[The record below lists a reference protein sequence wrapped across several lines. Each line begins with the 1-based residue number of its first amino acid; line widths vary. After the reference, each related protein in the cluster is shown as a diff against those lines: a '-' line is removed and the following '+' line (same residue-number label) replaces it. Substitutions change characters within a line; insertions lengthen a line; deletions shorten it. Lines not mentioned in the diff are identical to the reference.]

1 MNKLFGFILII
12 AFFAPSCEELPGTD
26 SEELEEIEEAAVL
39 DQFLTIPDQ
48 ADNYADPELP
58 AFFNLGPNTEQ
69 DNTPNNNPVTD
80 WGATLGRVLFY
91 DSNLSANNTISCAS
105 CHLQEAGFSDPEVFS
120 EGFDGGLT
128 GRNSMGLSNSRF
140 YENGLFFWD
149 ERAESLE
156 EQVLMPIQDEVEM
169 GLTLTELVIKVEE
182 QPYYPILFE
191 RVYGNEEVTSDRIAL
206 ALSQF
211 VRSIVSYQ
219 SKYDEG
225 RVQVNR
231 PDDDFP
237 NFSELENL
245 GKRLFFSRETECS
258 SCHTSDMFVGDE
270 ARNNGLDE
278 ILTDLGLGEVA
289 GRNQDN
295 GKFKTGSLRNIE
307 LTAPY
312 MHDGRF
318 ETLEDVVEHYNSG
331 VQDSPTLDNRLQR
344 NGRPVRMNLS
354 DQEKAALVAFMK
366 TLTDYELI
374 EDEKFSNPFIEQ

>member
-1 MNKLFGFILII
+1 MRVLIGFFIFT
-12 AFFAPSCEELPGTD
+12 FFIFTSCEEIPGTGSNSID
-26 SEELEEIEEAAVL
+26 EIEEAAVL
-39 DQFLTIPDQ
+39 DQFLTISDQ
-48 ADNYADPELP
+48 ADNYTDLDLP
-58 AFFNLGPNTEQ
+58 AFFNNQPNIEQ
-69 DNTPNNNPVTD
+69 DNTPNNNPITD

-91 DSNLSANNTISCAS
+91 DVNLSANNTISCAS
-105 CHLQEAGFSDPEVFS
+105 CHVQESGFSDPAVLS

-140 YENGLFFWD
+140 YENGHFFWD

-156 EQVLMPIQDEVEM
+156 EQVLMPIQDAVEM
-169 GLTLTELVIKVEE
+169 GLTLDELVTKVES
-182 QPYYPILFE
+182 QPYYPILFNQ
-191 RVYGNEEVTSDRIAL
+191 VYGDEEVTSSRIAL

-225 RVQVNR
+225 RAQVNR

-237 NFSELENL
+237 NFSDLENL
-245 GKRLFFSRETECS
+245 GKRVFFSRETECS
-258 SCHTSDMFVGDE
+258 ACHTSDLFVGDE
-270 ARNNGLDE
+270 ARDNGLDE
-278 ILTDLGLGEVA
+278 VLTDLGLGEVT

-318 ETLEDVVEHYNSG
+318 QTLEEVVEHYNSG
-331 VQDSPTLDNRLQR
+331 VENSPNLDNRLQR
-344 NGRPVRMNLS
+344 NNRPVRMNLT

-374 EDEKFSNPFIEQ
+374 NDEKFSDPFKE

>member
-1 MNKLFGFILII
+1 MKKNFGFFILFTL
-12 AFFAPSCEELPGTD
+12 FFASCEVVPGTD
-26 SEELEEIEEAAVL
+26 AEELEQTEEAAVL
-39 DQFLTIPDQ
+39 GQFLTIPDQ
-48 ADNYADPELP
+48 ADNYADPDLP
-58 AFFNLGPNTEQ
+58 AFFTLDPNTDQ
-69 DNTPNNNPVTD
+69 DNTPNNNPITD

-91 DSNLSANNTISCAS
+91 DVNLSVNNTISCAS
-105 CHLQEAGFSDPEVFS
+105 CHVQEFGFSDPATLS

-128 GRNSMGLSNSRF
+128 GRNSMGLSNSRY
-140 YENGLFFWD
+140 YENGHFFWN

-156 EQVLMPIQDEVEM
+156 EQVLIPIQDEVEM
-169 GLTLTELVIKVEE
+169 GLTLNELETRVQT
-182 QPYYPILFE
+182 QPYYPTLFE
-191 RVYGNEEVTSDRIAL
+191 QAYGDEEITSDRIAL

-225 RVQVNR
+225 RDQVNQ
-231 PDDDFP
+231 PTDDFP
-237 NFSELENL
+237 NFSDLENL
-245 GKRLFFSRETECS
+245 GKRVFFSNQTNCS
-258 SCHTSDMFVGDE
+258 NCHTSDFFVGDE

-278 ILTDLGLGEVA
+278 VITDLGLGGFT
-289 GRNQDN
+289 GRNQDS
-295 GKFKTGSLRNIE
+295 GMFKTSSLRNIE

-318 ETLEDVVEHYNSG
+318 EPLEEVVEHYNSG
-331 VQDSPTLDNRLQR
+331 VQDNPTLDNRLQR

-374 EDEKFSNPFIEQ
+374 ADVKYSNLFVDQ

>member
-12 AFFAPSCEELPGTD
+12 AFFSSSCEELPGTD
-26 SEELEEIEEAAVL
+26 PEELEEIEEAAVL
-39 DQFLTIPDQ
+39 GQFLTIPDQ

-58 AFFNLGPNTEQ
+58 AFFNLDTNTDQ
-69 DNTPNNNPVTD
+69 DNTPNNNPITD

-91 DSNLSANNTISCAS
+91 DVNLSANNTISCAS

-120 EGFDGGLT
+120 VGFDGGLT

-140 YENGLFFWD
+140 YENGHFFWD
-149 ERAESLE
+149 ERAGSLE
-156 EQVLMPIQDEVEM
+156 EQVLMPIQDRIEM

-182 QPYYPILFE
+182 QPYYPVLFE
-191 RVYGNEEVTSDRIAL
+191 RVFGDEEVTSDRIAST
-206 ALSQF
+206 LSQF

-225 RVQVNR
+225 RARANN
-231 PDDDFP
+231 PEDDFP
-237 NFSELENL
+237 NFTDLENL
-245 GKRLFFSRETECS
+245 GKRIFFSNRTDCS
-258 SCHTSDMFVGDE
+258 RCHTSDLFVGDE
-270 ARNNGLDE
+270 ARNNGLDA
-278 ILTDLGLGEVA
+278 ILTDLGLGEVT

-318 ETLEDVVEHYNSG
+318 ETLEEVVEHYNSG
-331 VQDSPTLDNRLQR
+331 VQNSPTLDNRLQQ

-354 DQEKAALVAFMK
+354 DQEKAGLVAFMK
-366 TLTDYELI
+366 TLTDYVLI
-374 EDEKFSNPFIEQ
+374 EDEKFSNPL